1 MYNVSGVYNVIWLYV
16 VTSDIL
22 ELVVIHDFLRKS
34 PALLLYGLVRQIVVL
49 LNQVDKRLR
58 NVGQNGRPDVPEIER
73 VCLQSMDHKKHDFSR
88 FSLGL
93 LVLVVKVQQ
102 LLPSRVVLR
111 LRTWRLQKSFI
122 SVSRV

>member
-49 LNQVDKRLR
+49 LNQVDKRVR

-73 VCLQSMDHKKHDFSR
+73 VRLQSVDNEKHDFSR
-88 FSLGL
+88 LSLGL
-93 LVLVVKVQQ
+93 LVLVVQVQQ